1 SRTVRTAPAGDG
13 RGTGRPARTDRSEA
27 ARPAADQ
34 RGKTP
39 DGAAPAPSRGDE
51 GVFSRVAENARR
63 LSSLFGGPEAGRTGA
78 GGTGGSSRPAA
89 PTDET
94 RAENARRPR
103 KSDGEERTAPAA
115 DRADGAGAGAG
126 AGKDTDKDAKPAL
139 QLDHGTGEQD
149 RLPRTRDGR

>member
-1 SRTVRTAPAGDG
+1 SAVTSDASADAARPAGEPQRTTAEDLAAAEEAAFLARLARLGLGAETAEQQDHPSAPTGDGGRQGRSERLSRTVRTAPAGDG

-63 LSSLFGGPEAGRTGA
+63 LSSLL
-78 GGTGGSSRPAA
+78 
-89 PTDET
+89 D
-94 RAENARRPR
+94 R
-103 KSDGEERTAPAA
+103 KST
-115 DRADGAGAGAG
+115 
-126 AGKDTDKDAKPAL
+126 
-139 QLDHGTGEQD
+139 
-149 RLPRTRDGR
+149 RLNSS